1 MESVV
6 SIGNWSRIV
15 ACLETCD
22 ERERR
27 REGGKAHKHPDL
39 GVPIGHITSNGR
51 RRAGEQRSQFSASW
65 LCVCVRERAQLAHP
79 RLAVISSATSCA
91 NSFRTSLRT
100 NFAL

>member
-1 MESVV
+1 MRTGQGLSHV
-6 SIGNWSRIV
+6 SRHATSASGGRGG
-15 ACLETCD
+15 
-22 ERERR
+22 
-27 REGGKAHKHPDL
+27 GGKAHKHPDL

-65 LCVCVRERAQLAHP
+65 LCVRERERAQLAHP
-79 RLAVISSATSCA
+79 PLAVISSATSCA